1 MPKCQVYHSVCIAVA
16 ELVEFQ
22 GWHLLRQTTDGTMLQ
37 VARYAMESPKK
48 KQSLRLS
55 SFSALRLIKNDC
67 KLKITQRI
75 STNVTGCSTDYTW
88 AFMVLGV
95 GQGQFKP

>member
-1 MPKCQVYHSVCIAVA
+1 MPWNSQ
-16 ELVEFQ
+16 
-22 GWHLLRQTTDGTMLQ
+22 
-37 VARYAMESPKK
+37 KK

-67 KLKITQRI
+67 KLKITTQRI

-88 AFMVLGV
+88 AFTVLGV
-95 GQGQFKP
+95 GQDQFKP